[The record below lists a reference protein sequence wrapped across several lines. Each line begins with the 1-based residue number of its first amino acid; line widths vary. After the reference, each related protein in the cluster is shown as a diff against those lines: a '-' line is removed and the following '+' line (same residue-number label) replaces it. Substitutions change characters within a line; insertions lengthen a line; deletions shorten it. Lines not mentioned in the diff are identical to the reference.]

1 MSEDNNCNGRSPTA
15 LLCNLIPHKYNLPDE
30 LWSDARRDII
40 KKVIG
45 SVIGWIRFDVP
56 DFELKWSDIPEEK
69 IDEWID
75 FVFGYYTRLW
85 WIDFVFGYDTRLWKS
100 YSSDRNPDAI
110 KYNYSIENIVEERLY
125 YLDDLITEYI
135 VEKFYLRDRLYGTHE
150 LHH

>member
-1 MSEDNNCNGRSPTA
+1 MSEDKSEDNNCNGRSPTA
-15 LLCNLIPHKYNLPDE
+15 LLCNLIPHKYILNDE

-56 DFELKWSDIPEEK
+56 DFELKWQDIPEEK

-75 FVFGYYTRLW
+75 FVFGY
-85 WIDFVFGYDTRLWKS
+85 DVRLWKS

-135 VEKFYLRDRLYGTHE
+135 VEKFYLREQVYGTHE
-150 LHH
+150 LHR

>member
-1 MSEDNNCNGRSPTA
+1 MREDKSEDKNCNGRSPTA
-15 LLCNLIPHKYNLPDE
+15 LLCNLIPHKYICIDE

-69 IDEWID
+69 IDE
-75 FVFGYYTRLW
+75 

-135 VEKFYLRDRLYGTHE
+135 VEKFYLREQVYGTHE
-150 LHH
+150 LHR

>member
-1 MSEDNNCNGRSPTA
+1 MSEDKSEDNNCNGRSPTA
-15 LLCNLIPHKYNLPDE
+15 LLCNLIPHKYILNDE

-45 SVIGWIRFDVP
+45 SVIGWIRIDVP
-56 DFELKWSDIPEEK
+56 DFELKWQDIPEEK

-75 FVFGYYTRLW
+75 FVFGY
-85 WIDFVFGYDTRLWKS
+85 DVRLWKS

-135 VEKFYLRDRLYGTHE
+135 VEKFYLRDQLYGTHE
-150 LHH
+150 LHR

>member
-1 MSEDNNCNGRSPTA
+1 MSEDNNCNGHSPTA
-15 LLCNLIPHKYNLPDE
+15 LLCNLIPHKYILNDE

-45 SVIGWIRFDVP
+45 SVIGWIRIDVP

-75 FVFGYYTRLW
+75 FVFGY
-85 WIDFVFGYDTRLWKS
+85 DVRLWKS

-150 LHH
+150 LSF

>member
-1 MSEDNNCNGRSPTA
+1 MSEDKSEDNNCNGRSPTA
-15 LLCNLIPHKYNLPDE
+15 LLCNLIPHKYILNDE

-45 SVIGWIRFDVP
+45 SVIGWIRIDVS
-56 DFELKWSDIPEEK
+56 DFELKWQDIPEEK

-75 FVFGYYTRLW
+75 FVFGY
-85 WIDFVFGYDTRLWKS
+85 DVRLWKS

-135 VEKFYLRDRLYGTHE
+135 VEKFYLREQVYGTHE
-150 LHH
+150 LHR

>member
-1 MSEDNNCNGRSPTA
+1 MSED
-15 LLCNLIPHKYNLPDE
+15 CNLIPHKYILNDE

-69 IDEWID
+69 IDE
-75 FVFGYYTRLW
+75 

-135 VEKFYLRDRLYGTHE
+135 VEKFYLREQVYGTHE
-150 LHH
+150 LHR

>member
-1 MSEDNNCNGRSPTA
+1 MSEDKNCNGRSPTA
-15 LLCNLIPHKYNLPDE
+15 LLCNLIPHKYICIDE

-45 SVIGWIRFDVP
+45 SVIGWIRIDVS
-56 DFELKWSDIPEEK
+56 DFELKWQDIPEEK

-75 FVFGYYTRLW
+75 FVFGY
-85 WIDFVFGYDTRLWKS
+85 DVS
-100 YSSDRNPDAI
+100 AI

-150 LHH
+150 LSF

>member
-15 LLCNLIPHKYNLPDE
+15 LLCNLIPHKYICIDE

-45 SVIGWIRFDVP
+45 SVIGWIRIDVP
-56 DFELKWSDIPEEK
+56 DFELKWQDIPEEK

-75 FVFGYYTRLW
+75 FVFGY
-85 WIDFVFGYDTRLWKS
+85 DVRLWKS

-135 VEKFYLRDRLYGTHE
+135 VEKFYLREQVYGTHE
-150 LHH
+150 LHR

>member
-15 LLCNLIPHKYNLPDE
+15 LLCNLIPHKYILNDE

-56 DFELKWSDIPEEK
+56 DFELKWQDIPEEK

-75 FVFGYYTRLW
+75 FVFGY
-85 WIDFVFGYDTRLWKS
+85 DVRLWKS

-135 VEKFYLRDRLYGTHE
+135 VEKFYLREQVYGTHE
-150 LHH
+150 LHR

>member
-1 MSEDNNCNGRSPTA
+1 MSEDKSEDKNCNGRSPTA
-15 LLCNLIPHKYNLPDE
+15 LLCNLIPHKYILNDE

-45 SVIGWIRFDVP
+45 SVIGWIRIDVP
-56 DFELKWSDIPEEK
+56 DFELKWQDIPEEK

-75 FVFGYYTRLW
+75 FVFGY
-85 WIDFVFGYDTRLWKS
+85 DVRLWKS

-135 VEKFYLRDRLYGTHE
+135 VEKFYLREQVYGTHE
-150 LHH
+150 LHR

>member
-15 LLCNLIPHKYNLPDE
+15 LLCNLIPHKYILNDE

-75 FVFGYYTRLW
+75 FVFGY
-85 WIDFVFGYDTRLWKS
+85 DTRLWKS

-110 KYNYSIENIVEERLY
+110 KYNYSIENIVEERL
-125 YLDDLITEYI
+125 LL
-135 VEKFYLRDRLYGTHE
+135 G
-150 LHH
+150 

>member
-15 LLCNLIPHKYNLPDE
+15 LLCNLIPHKYICIDE

-45 SVIGWIRFDVP
+45 SVIGWIRIDVP
-56 DFELKWSDIPEEK
+56 DFELKWQDIPEEK

-75 FVFGYYTRLW
+75 FVFGY
-85 WIDFVFGYDTRLWKS
+85 DVRLWKS

-135 VEKFYLRDRLYGTHE
+135 VEKFYLREQVYGTHE
-150 LHH
+150 LSF

>member
-15 LLCNLIPHKYNLPDE
+15 LLCNLIPHKYILNDE

-75 FVFGYYTRLW
+75 FVFGY
-85 WIDFVFGYDTRLWKS
+85 DVRLWKS

-135 VEKFYLRDRLYGTHE
+135 VEKFYLREQVYGTHE
-150 LHH
+150 LHR

>member
-15 LLCNLIPHKYNLPDE
+15 LLCNLIPHKYILNDE

-69 IDEWID
+69 IDE
-75 FVFGYYTRLW
+75 

-135 VEKFYLRDRLYGTHE
+135 VEKFYLREQVYGTHE
-150 LHH
+150 LHR

>member
-1 MSEDNNCNGRSPTA
+1 MSEDKSEDNNCNGRSPTA
-15 LLCNLIPHKYNLPDE
+15 LLCNLIPHKYICIDE

-75 FVFGYYTRLW
+75 FVFGY
-85 WIDFVFGYDTRLWKS
+85 DVRLWKS

-150 LHH
+150 LSF

>member
-15 LLCNLIPHKYNLPDE
+15 LLCNLIPHKYILNDE

-45 SVIGWIRFDVP
+45 SVIGWIRIDVS
-56 DFELKWSDIPEEK
+56 DFELKWQDIPEEK

-75 FVFGYYTRLW
+75 FVFGY
-85 WIDFVFGYDTRLWKS
+85 DVRLWKS

-135 VEKFYLRDRLYGTHE
+135 VEKFYLREQVYGTHE
-150 LHH
+150 LHR

>member
-1 MSEDNNCNGRSPTA
+1 MSEDKSEDNNCNGRSPTA
-15 LLCNLIPHKYNLPDE
+15 LLCNLIPHKYILNDE

-45 SVIGWIRFDVP
+45 SVIGWIRIDVP
-56 DFELKWSDIPEEK
+56 DFELKWQDIPEEK

-75 FVFGYYTRLW
+75 FVFGY
-85 WIDFVFGYDTRLWKS
+85 DVRLWKS

-135 VEKFYLRDRLYGTHE
+135 VEKFYLREQVYGTHE
-150 LHH
+150 LHR

>member
-15 LLCNLIPHKYNLPDE
+15 LLCNLIPHKYICIDE

-69 IDEWID
+69 IDE
-75 FVFGYYTRLW
+75 

-135 VEKFYLRDRLYGTHE
+135 VEKFYLREQVYGTHE
-150 LHH
+150 LHR

>member
-1 MSEDNNCNGRSPTA
+1 MSEDKSCNGRSPTA
-15 LLCNLIPHKYNLPDE
+15 LLCNLIPHKYILNDE

-69 IDEWID
+69 IDE
-75 FVFGYYTRLW
+75 

-135 VEKFYLRDRLYGTHE
+135 VEKFYLRDRLYG
-150 LHH
+150 

>member
-15 LLCNLIPHKYNLPDE
+15 LLCNLIPHKYILNDE

-45 SVIGWIRFDVP
+45 SVIGWIRIDVP
-56 DFELKWSDIPEEK
+56 DFELKWQDIPEEK

-75 FVFGYYTRLW
+75 FVFGY
-85 WIDFVFGYDTRLWKS
+85 DVRLWKS

-135 VEKFYLRDRLYGTHE
+135 VEKFYLREQVYGTHE
-150 LHH
+150 LHR

>member
-15 LLCNLIPHKYNLPDE
+15 LLCNLIPHKYILNDE

-75 FVFGYYTRLW
+75 FVFGY
-85 WIDFVFGYDTRLWKS
+85 DTRLWKS
-100 YSSDRNPDAI
+100 YSSDRKPDAI

-135 VEKFYLRDRLYGTHE
+135 VEKFYLREQVYGTHE
-150 LHH
+150 LHR